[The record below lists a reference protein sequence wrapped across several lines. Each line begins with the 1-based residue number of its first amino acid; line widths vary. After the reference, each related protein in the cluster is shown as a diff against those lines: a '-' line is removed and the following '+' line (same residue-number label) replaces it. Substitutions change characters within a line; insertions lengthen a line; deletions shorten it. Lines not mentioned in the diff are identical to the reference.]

1 MQIIHRGQ
9 SQLPQ
14 VIDAMFNID
23 QLEAESTRLD
33 EKIRNFA
40 GKIEDLVAENQRVTQ
55 DQDKYLAHYTQLE
68 ARYQKTLGRKQAIDA
83 EIAAKNAKA
92 TAIKTAY
99 SPLADRPIQSF
110 QPSQWT
116 ALIDH
121 AVIGV
126 DKIRFIFRTGT
137 KITVSIG

>member
-14 VIDAMFNID
+14 VIDAMFNTD

-40 GKIEDLVAENQRVTQ
+40 DQIEELVAENQRVEQ
-55 DQDKYLAHYTQLE
+55 DQYLAHYTQLE
-68 ARYQKTLGRKQAIDA
+68 ARYQKTLGRKQTIDA

-99 SPLADRPIQSF
+99 SSLVDRPIQSF

-121 AVIGV
+121 AIIGE
-126 DKIRFIFRTGT
+126 DEIRFVFRTGT
-137 KITVSIG
+137 EISVPIG